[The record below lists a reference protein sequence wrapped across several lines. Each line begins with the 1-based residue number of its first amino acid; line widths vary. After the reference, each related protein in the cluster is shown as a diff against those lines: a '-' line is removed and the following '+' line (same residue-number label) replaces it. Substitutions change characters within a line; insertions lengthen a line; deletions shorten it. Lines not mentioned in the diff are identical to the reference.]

1 MQANA
6 ATELRD
12 WIGQIESA
20 LGVIISATDEGA
32 FSLYTRGDRAI
43 LIEPVRGQLALV
55 LTGALSETDETMS
68 ANLFRA
74 LLAANVVPGM
84 AYPSSIGLHP
94 AEQTLI
100 LRLLWAPAQDDWRGE
115 AFLSCLRPLAWV
127 DALAGAIAS
136 RQIESCSR
144 RRKICLSRPCL
155 TKSSSSFDRGNAI

>member
-100 LRLLWAPAQDDWRGE
+100 LRLLWAPAQDDWR
-115 AFLSCLRPLAWV
+115 ARPFLSCLRPLACRSMRWPAPSPAARSRAARAGE
-127 DALAGAIAS
+127 DLPEPALSDEVQQFI
-136 RQIESCSR
+136 
-144 RRKICLSRPCL
+144 
-155 TKSSSSFDRGNAI
+155 

>member
-100 LRLLWAPAQDDWRGE
+100 LRLLWRRRRTIGGARP
-115 AFLSCLRPLAWV
+115 FLSCLRPLACRSMRWPAPSPAARSSLLAQAE
-127 DALAGAIAS
+127 DLPEPALSDEVQQFI
-136 RQIESCSR
+136 
-144 RRKICLSRPCL
+144 
-155 TKSSSSFDRGNAI
+155 

>member
-74 LLAANVVPGM
+74 CSRPTWCPAWPIPAASGC
-84 AYPSSIGLHP
+84 
-94 AEQTLI
+94 I
-100 LRLLWAPAQDDWRGE
+100 LRN
-115 AFLSCLRPLAWV
+115 RP
-127 DALAGAIAS
+127 
-136 RQIESCSR
+136 
-144 RRKICLSRPCL
+144 
-155 TKSSSSFDRGNAI
+155 

>member
-74 LLAANVVPGM
+74 LLAANG
-84 AYPSSIGLHP
+84 ARHGLSQQHRAASCGTDP
-94 AEQTLI
+94 DT
-100 LRLLWAPAQDDWRGE
+100 APAVGAGAGR
-115 AFLSCLRPLAWV
+115 
-127 DALAGAIAS
+127 LAG
-136 RQIESCSR
+136 RG
-144 RRKICLSRPCL
+144 LS
-155 TKSSSSFDRGNAI
+155 

>member
-1 MQANA
+1 MTCKANA

-68 ANLFRA
+68 ANLFR
-74 LLAANVVPGM
+74 LARGQRGARH
-84 AYPSSIGLHP
+84 GLSQQQHR
-94 AEQTLI
+94 AASCGTDLI
-100 LRLLWAPAQDDWRGE
+100 LRLL
-115 AFLSCLRPLAWV
+115 
-127 DALAGAIAS
+127 
-136 RQIESCSR
+136 
-144 RRKICLSRPCL
+144 
-155 TKSSSSFDRGNAI
+155 

>member
-100 LRLLWAPAQDDWRGE
+100 LRLLWAPAQDDWR
-115 AFLSCLRPLAWV
+115 ARPFLSCLRPWQV

-136 RQIESCSR
+136 RQIESLLAQAEDLPEPA
-144 RRKICLSRPCL
+144 LSDEVQQ
-155 TKSSSSFDRGNAI
+155 FI

>member
-115 AFLSCLRPLAWV
+115 AFLELLAAFGMQA

-136 RQIESCSR
+136 RQIESLLAQAEDLPEPA
-144 RRKICLSRPCL
+144 LSDEVQQ
-155 TKSSSSFDRGNAI
+155 FI